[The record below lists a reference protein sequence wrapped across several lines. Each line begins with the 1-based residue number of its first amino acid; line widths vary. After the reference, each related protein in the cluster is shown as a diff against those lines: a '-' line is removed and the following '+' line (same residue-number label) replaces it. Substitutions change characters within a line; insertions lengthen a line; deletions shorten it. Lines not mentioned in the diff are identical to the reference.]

1 VFNFRRRIFNF
12 KAYLPL
18 QIIYKLQM
26 NDVITIN
33 NQDFIIN
40 SANINLITG
49 ESSLEL
55 LNKV

>member
-1 VFNFRRRIFNF
+1 M
-12 KAYLPL
+12 PL
-18 QIIYKLQM
+18 SIIYKLQM

-40 SANINLITG
+40 KTDINLITG
-49 ESSLEL
+49 ESKLEL